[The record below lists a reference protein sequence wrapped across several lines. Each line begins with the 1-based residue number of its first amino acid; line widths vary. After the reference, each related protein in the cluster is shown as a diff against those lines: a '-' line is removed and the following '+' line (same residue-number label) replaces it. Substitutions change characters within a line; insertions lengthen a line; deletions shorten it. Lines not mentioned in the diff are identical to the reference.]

1 MTCICSLKAPGNRV
15 ASLVRLNA
23 VLLALRTGE
32 QVVLLPAFL
41 WAWGPAI
48 YGDWLRLLAAA
59 SFAALLDAGL
69 AGYGASALHRARA
82 RGRRQRHARLFSL
95 VLTGTLACLVLALV
109 VAGSVGA
116 LIAAGAAPEWLAPQ
130 AAPMRDA
137 GIAFALLAVAM
148 PVPGLLAA
156 LGGPLRADGRHGVF
170 LRGQV
175 LVRLASM
182 AGTAAVLG
190 SGGGLV
196 AAAAAMLLAQAALG
210 GFLLVRALRRHAPDV
225 RWRPGWPEGREAA
238 RHLRR
243 LPPFAMIAAA
253 GVGARHLPVLLL
265 AMLGAGPV
273 ILVTFAATRTLSG
286 LLRQA
291 VHLVA
296 GSVAVEAAE
305 TRALQGANAAAA
317 LASRTLSRLWPL
329 TGIGAGLLMGAG
341 GLLLTVWT
349 GGHAVPDPWLL
360 AALVLPVLLTVPFQV
375 RAQALAAANRG
386 RAIANAG
393 IAHLGMGCA
402 FALALAGA
410 LPPAHLAAGVMA
422 GFAAAEVLV
431 YALSLPRKP
440 PFADAG
446 RAAVL
451 AAVLFLAAWAA
462 AYLAAGAASA
472 LIS

>member
-1 MTCICSLKAPGNRV
+1 M
-15 ASLVRLNA
+15 
-23 VLLALRTGE
+23 LLGLRSAE
-32 QVVLLPAFL
+32 QLVLLPVFL
-41 WAWGPAI
+41 WAWGTAA

-69 AGYGASALHRARA
+69 SGYGASALHFARA
-82 RGRRQRHARLFSL
+82 RGRQARHARLFSL
-95 VLTGTLACLVLALV
+95 VLTGAIACLALTLL
-109 VAGSVGA
+109 VAAGVGA
-116 LIAAGAAPEWLAPQ
+116 LIAAGGAPAWLAPGTL
-130 AAPMRDA
+130 ALGEA
-137 GIAFALLAVAM
+137 GLAFALLAAAM
-148 PVPGLLAA
+148 PMPGLLAA
-156 LGGPLRADGRHGVF
+156 LAGPLRANGRHGAF

-182 AGTAAVLG
+182 CGTAAVLG
-190 SGGGLV
+190 AGGGPA
-196 AAAAAMLLAQAALG
+196 AAAAAMMLAHAALG
-210 GFLLVRALRRHAPDV
+210 ALLLAATLRRHAPDV

-253 GVGARHLPVLLL
+253 GVGTRHVPVVLL
-265 AMLGAGPV
+265 AMLGAGPAV
-273 ILVTFAATRTLSG
+273 LVTFAAARTLTG
-286 LLRQA
+286 LLRQG
-291 VHLVA
+291 VQLVA
-296 GSVAVEAAE
+296 GSVAVETAQARAA
-305 TRALQGANAAAA
+305 QGSNASAA
-317 LASRTLSRLWPL
+317 LASQTLSRLWPL

-349 GGHAVPDPWLL
+349 GGHAAPDPWLL
-360 AALVLPVLLTVPFQV
+360 AVLVLPVVLTVPFQI
-375 RAQALAAANRG
+375 RSQGLAAANRA

-393 IAHLGMGCA
+393 IAHIGIGCI
-402 FALALAGA
+402 FALKLAGA
-410 LPPAHLAAGVMA
+410 LPPAHLAAAVMA

-440 PFADAG
+440 PLAG
-446 RAAVL
+446 AGGVAAL